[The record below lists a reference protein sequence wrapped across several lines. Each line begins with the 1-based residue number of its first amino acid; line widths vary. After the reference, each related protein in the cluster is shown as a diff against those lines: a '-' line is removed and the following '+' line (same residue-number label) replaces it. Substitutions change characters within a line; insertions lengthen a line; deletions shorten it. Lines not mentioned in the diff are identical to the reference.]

1 MEKTCEIRRIIT
13 EVTIMK
19 KYIKPCLVTQSKV
32 KGIIPL
38 AALSVAELAGVAS
51 VVGLAVGMAAS
62 SKGSNDIVAFRS
74 NLVLQK

>member
-1 MEKTCEIRRIIT
+1 
-13 EVTIMK
+13 MK
-19 KYIKPCLVTQSKV
+19 KYRKPCLVTQSKV

-62 SKGSNDIVAFRS
+62 KGSNDIVSFRS
-74 NLVLQK
+74 NLVIQK